1 MVPAMLPCCV
11 FMFVV
16 GAVSPEL
23 LLPEGS
29 MQPETAEL
37 LQSISAQILLE
48 RQVVAMASWHPNYS
62 ALDGMATP
70 CHFADVLIARRPTSS
85 RPDCFGVLTMMM
97 MRRRRRMTT
106 GMMM

>member
-1 MVPAMLPCCV
+1 MAVPSTKERVPVVPAMLPCV
-11 FMFVV
+11 FMSV

-48 RQVVAMASWHPNYS
+48 RQVIAMASRHPN
-62 ALDGMATP
+62 
-70 CHFADVLIARRPTSS
+70 
-85 RPDCFGVLTMMM
+85 
-97 MRRRRRMTT
+97 
-106 GMMM
+106 